1 MENKLVLRPVELG
14 IGPEMVFVRGNVKLI
29 LSQKFLKDDDSY
41 RSKIMINL
49 NFC

>member
-1 MENKLVLRPVELG
+1 VLHPVELG
-14 IGPEMVFVRGNVKLI
+14 IDPEMGFVRGNVGLI
-29 LSQKFLKDDDSY
+29 LSQKFLKGDDSY

>member
-1 MENKLVLRPVELG
+1 MLRPFELG

>member
-1 MENKLVLRPVELG
+1 MLHPVELR
-14 IGPEMVFVRGNVKLI
+14 IDPEMVFVRGNVELI

-41 RSKIMINL
+41 RSEIMIDL

>member
-1 MENKLVLRPVELG
+1 MENKLVLHPVELR
-14 IGPEMVFVRGNVKLI
+14 IDPEMVFVRGNVELI

-41 RSKIMINL
+41 RSEFIIDL